1 MATPKFY
8 GGDQGVAIFCYYRK
22 HEKLPQA
29 VIFATTDNEKA
40 TIGYVICCNG
50 HGEVCGGDGGAGI
63 FAATDS
69 GKSYNRRRLKQIVV
83 AAITVDMNGC
93 RDSCHRS

>member
-29 VIFATTDNEKA
+29 VIFATTDNEKNCDSFA
-40 TIGYVICCNG
+40 TIDN
-50 HGEVCGGDGGAGI
+50 
-63 FAATDS
+63 
-69 GKSYNRRRLKQIVV
+69 
-83 AAITVDMNGC
+83 
-93 RDSCHRS
+93 